1 MLYTGMQTL
10 MTLQHNMSLLV
21 FMSYLFSA
29 HTFYIGLRNIL
40 FPHMIEYDRENR
52 PIRIHMTSRCKFIFM
67 QTIIFLLCLVSVT
80 FVLLHKKYSLR
91 DKDEKA
97 DSWIEEFWIVII
109 YAVEAPIHIIELILI
124 FGGLFVYARLKNLE
138 NQRPDCTEKVC
149 SKDEPLCAK
158 CNILKNTLNIRLPI
172 ILRVYVLFS
181 VIFLLKFLVHSV
193 YACVR
198 FNKGFWDSSP
208 YMLIIFLGLT
218 YALQIAFSVS
228 TFCVV
233 KRS

>member
-1 MLYTGMQTL
+1 MQTL

-67 QTIIFLLCLVSVT
+67 QTIIFLLCLASVT
-80 FVLLHKKYSLR
+80 LVILHKKYGSSG
-91 DKDEKA
+91 KDEDA
-97 DSWIEEFWIVII
+97 DSWIEQFWIAII
-109 YAVEAPIHIIELILI
+109 YTVEAPIHIIEMVVI
-124 FGGLFVYARLKNLE
+124 FGGIFVYARLTNLGK
-138 NQRPDCTEKVC
+138 QRPVCTEKVC
-149 SKDEPLCAK
+149 SKDEPLCAQ
-158 CNILKNTLNIRLPI
+158 CTILKNTLNMRLPI

-193 YACVR
+193 YSCVR
-198 FNKGFWDSSP
+198 FNKGFWDSST

-218 YALQIAFSVS
+218 CVLQIAFSVS